1 MKKSV
6 KEKTLK
12 VGDKAPDFIGVTYR
26 GESFDIQA
34 LRGKLIWLIF
44 YRYPQCP
51 LCNLH
56 LKALARR
63 MEKYH
68 SQELEVV
75 AVFESGPE
83 KFAVKNLPH
92 PGIHMLSDPNKVLYR
107 LFETD
112 VSLKAVFRPSVV
124 GNLFKAILSGN
135 SQGPI
140 DGELGQVP
148 ASFLIAEDG
157 IIEKIYYGKT
167 IADHIPFSEVESF
180 IQNRLQ
186 GTWRSQAKF

>member
-1 MKKSV
+1 MKNSV
-6 KEKTLK
+6 REKTLK
-12 VGDKAPDFIGVTYR
+12 MGDKAPDFIGKTYQ
-26 GESFDIQA
+26 GETLTLQA
-34 LRGKLIWLIF
+34 FRGKLVWLIF

-63 MEKYH
+63 MDKYH

-83 KFAVKNLPH
+83 RFAGNTISH
-92 PGIHMLSDPNKVLYR
+92 PGIRMLSDPNKELYR

-124 GNLFKAILSGN
+124 GTFFKAILSGN

>member
-1 MKKSV
+1 
-6 KEKTLK
+6 
-12 VGDKAPDFIGVTYR
+12 
-26 GESFDIQA
+26 
-34 LRGKLIWLIF
+34 
-44 YRYPQCP
+44 
-51 LCNLH
+51 
-56 LKALARR
+56 

-148 ASFLIAEDG
+148 ASDR
-157 IIEKIYYGKT
+157 KST
-167 IADHIPFSEVESF
+167 
-180 IQNRLQ
+180 RLNSSH
-186 GTWRSQAKF
+186 SQQSRMPSSA